1 MGPYT
6 RFFWLI
12 SSLDFVLSSVIYE
25 SKLLPQSLVRLELNQ
40 NKLRLSFFLVI
51 FFAYPLSVIY
61 ESKLLTSSV
70 VRLELNQNKLRL
82 SFFLVIFFAG
92 LPILCQSFTKVNS

>member
-40 NKLRLSFFLVI
+40 NKLRLEKNFLKHSCPFRTGMQI
-51 FFAYPLSVIY
+51 
-61 ESKLLTSSV
+61 
-70 VRLELNQNKLRL
+70 
-82 SFFLVIFFAG
+82 
-92 LPILCQSFTKVNS
+92 

>member
-51 FFAYPLSVIY
+51 FFA
-61 ESKLLTSSV
+61 
-70 VRLELNQNKLRL
+70 
-82 SFFLVIFFAG
+82 G
-92 LPILCQSFTKVNS
+92 LPILCQSFTKVNSFLNHSSALNSTKINFVWKRTF